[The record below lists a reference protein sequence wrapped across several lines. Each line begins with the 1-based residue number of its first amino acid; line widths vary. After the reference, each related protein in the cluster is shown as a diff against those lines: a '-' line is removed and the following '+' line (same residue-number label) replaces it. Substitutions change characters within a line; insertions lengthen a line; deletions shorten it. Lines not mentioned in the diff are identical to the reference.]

1 MRHLFIINPRSFLN
15 QADLD
20 TVLLEI
26 KRCFESRG
34 VWGMV
39 DGAKGIDDDAQGI
52 DCGAHG
58 YFIHISRF
66 PRDAV
71 GMLHRQMEKIGASET
86 VRIYALGGDGILFD
100 CINGAVGFPN
110 AELVSVPYGKT
121 NDYIRAFGEGKH
133 SLFMNIDSLINE
145 TNVIPTDLI
154 YYGNNYAINISTI
167 GMESTAV
174 IRVDALKKKHLKFV
188 NKFPFLYTSLIFL
201 VGFISLFDKK
211 LIFQHYDI
219 TIDGEDYSGNY
230 TTITVANGP
239 CYGGDMCPVP
249 TAVPDDGYLDAQL
262 YKSQS
267 TFTLM
272 RNIQHYLH
280 GKRRRE
286 HVLLKRAKKISIRS
300 GKPLLIQLDG
310 EMLIDTNITLEVAPQ
325 AIKMV
330 APKGIRYERRLPF
343 DA

>member
-1 MRHLFIINPRSFLN
+1 MRHLFVINPRSFLD
-15 QADLD
+15 QGDFDA
-20 TVLLEI
+20 VLLEI
-26 KRCFESRG
+26 KRCFASRNSAR
-34 VWGMV
+34 GM
-39 DGAKGIDDDAQGI
+39 DGGANGMGGGG
-52 DCGAHG
+52 DC
-58 YFIHISRF
+58 FIHISRF

-71 GMLHRQMEKIGASET
+71 GMIHQQMAKVETSET

-133 SLFMNIDSLINE
+133 HLFRNIDALIDE
-145 TNVIPTDLI
+145 TNIIPTDLI
-154 YYGNNYAINISTI
+154 YYGNNYAINVSTV

-174 IRVDALKKKHLKFV
+174 IRMKVLEKKYFKYS
-188 NKFPFLYTSLIFL
+188 NKFPFIYTFL
-201 VGFISLFDKK
+201 VFLAGFISLFDQK

-230 TTITVANGP
+230 ATINIANGP

-267 TFTLM
+267 TLTLL
-272 RNIQHYLH
+272 RSIQRYLH
-280 GKRRRE
+280 GKRRMD
-286 HVLLKRAKKISIRS
+286 HVLLKRAKKVSIRS

-310 EMLIDTNITLEVAPQ
+310 EMLVDTNITMEVAPH
-325 AIKMV
+325 AIRMV
-330 APKGIRYERRLPF
+330 TPKGLRYERRAPF